1 MFPRRTVEDGTGAP
15 MRRPDDQGPITV
27 HLDSPAATERLA
39 ARLASVLRPG
49 DALLLQGPLGAGKS
63 ALARAALRALAG
75 DPALEVPSPSFT
87 LVQSYDLP
95 GGGAAHHY
103 DLYRLSGPAD
113 LSELGWEEARG
124 GIVLVEW
131 PDRLG
136 VLRPDDAIGLSLEPG
151 DKEEERVATLTGP
164 PERLRGLAA

>member
-1 MFPRRTVEDGTGAP
+1 M
-15 MRRPDDQGPITV
+15 
-27 HLDSPAATERLA
+27 HLDSLADTERLA
-39 ARLASVLRPG
+39 ARLASALRPG
-49 DALLLQGPLGAGKS
+49 DALLLEGPLGAGKS
-63 ALARAALRALAG
+63 ALARAVLRRLVC

-95 GGGAAHHY
+95 DGNAAHHY

-113 LSELGWEEARG
+113 LRELGWDEARE

-136 VLRPDDAIGLSLEPG
+136 GLRPDDAIDVVLAPG
-151 DKEEERVATLTGP
+151 RGEEQRVATLSGP
-164 PERLRGLAA
+164 PDRVRTIVA

>member
-1 MFPRRTVEDGTGAP
+1 VRE
-15 MRRPDDQGPITV
+15 GPITL
-27 HLDSPAATERLA
+27 HLDSLAATERLA
-39 ARLASVLRPG
+39 GRLASVLRPG
-49 DALLLQGPLGAGKS
+49 DALLLEGPLGAGKS
-63 ALARAALRALAG
+63 ALARAVLRRLAG

-95 GGGAAHHY
+95 DGAAAHHY

-113 LSELGWEEARG
+113 LAELGWDEARE

-136 VLRPDDAIGLSLEPG
+136 ALRPEDALVLALAPG
-151 DKEEERVATLTGP
+151 AGEEERVAILSGP